1 MKTLYVAF
9 VWNQHQPYYQ
19 DAEKKE
25 YIMPWARLHAAKDYY
40 SMAAILEEY
49 PAIHQTF
56 NLTPSLLE
64 QIEDYLQGSED
75 YYQRVMKEAEKLTPW
90 EKRFLLHHYFDIQW
104 DRVIARH
111 PRYHQLLNLQGRTR
125 EPEAVREALERF
137 TTRDYRDLQA
147 WFNLAW
153 MDPDLRR
160 KDPFLNGLEEKG
172 EGFTVQEVKT
182 LMEKQM
188 EILRR
193 VVPEHRRLMER
204 KQIEIIT
211 TPFYHPIMPLIIDSH
226 SALRASP
233 GLPLPGHRFRYPEDA
248 YAQLKLSRE
257 QYRRLFGTLP
267 RGVWPPEQAVSPEC
281 IPIFNDLGFAWTISD
296 EQVLARSLDVEI
308 VRDGYGH
315 VLNGDVLYRPY
326 QVKAEG
332 GEITMIFRDH
342 HLSDRIGFEYQH
354 FPPEEAAADLVHRLN
369 RIWENLQ
376 WSPQEHLVTIS
387 LDGENAWEWY
397 QGDKGPFL
405 HSLYRRLSGEK
416 HLRCVTVSEYL
427 AKYPP
432 QRQISRLFTGSWVDH
447 SLARWIGTGG
457 KNALWNQL
465 AEARQAI
472 ESYRKRP
479 DADPGKL
486 EQALRNIYIAEG
498 SDYPWWIDSM
508 PYYLSVPFEA
518 LFRKHLAN
526 VYRAL
531 GLNAPSYLGQPLV
544 APRPGEAAWQIDP
557 LSGPIP
563 MVPAHSPKEL
573 PEN

>member
-1 MKTLYVAF
+1 
-9 VWNQHQPYYQ
+9 
-19 DAEKKE
+19 
-25 YIMPWARLHAAKDYY
+25 MPWARLHAAKDYY

-342 HLSDRIGFEYQH
+342 HLSDRIGFEYPALPSRGGRRRPGP
-354 FPPEEAAADLVHRLN
+354 PPEPDLGESAMVSPGTPGDHLPGRGERLGMVPGRQGAVPAQPLPAPLRRKAPTLRHR
-369 RIWENLQ
+369 
-376 WSPQEHLVTIS
+376 
-387 LDGENAWEWY
+387 
-397 QGDKGPFL
+397 
-405 HSLYRRLSGEK
+405 
-416 HLRCVTVSEYL
+416 
-427 AKYPP
+427 
-432 QRQISRLFTGSWVDH
+432 QRVPGQISAPAANQPPFYRL
-447 SLARWIGTGG
+447 LGG
-457 KNALWNQL
+457 PQ
-465 AEARQAI
+465 
-472 ESYRKRP
+472 
-479 DADPGKL
+479 PGPLDRHRREKCL
-486 EQALRNIYIAEG
+486 VEPAGRG
-498 SDYPWWIDSM
+498 P
-508 PYYLSVPFEA
+508 
-518 LFRKHLAN
+518 
-526 VYRAL
+526 
-531 GLNAPSYLGQPLV
+531 PS
-544 APRPGEAAWQIDP
+544 
-557 LSGPIP
+557 
-563 MVPAHSPKEL
+563 H
-573 PEN
+573 